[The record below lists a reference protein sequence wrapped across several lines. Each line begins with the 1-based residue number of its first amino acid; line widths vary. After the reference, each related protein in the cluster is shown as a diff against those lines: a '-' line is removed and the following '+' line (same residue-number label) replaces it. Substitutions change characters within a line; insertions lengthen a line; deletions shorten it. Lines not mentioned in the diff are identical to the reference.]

1 MTRIFYLYPG
11 PDGFVRGWGQADAE
25 TDADIAA
32 ILAIPGRVQVD
43 AEVIAQ
49 YKAGGTWGWQGGALV
64 AMALPVDIE
73 RERAAA
79 LWAADQAAEAA
90 RRPFLSAGAGQAI
103 EYMLTL
109 EEARACQAAA
119 SPVASD
125 YPLLVAELDALAA
138 VGQTVT
144 IAAVAASIIA
154 TDHANRVRLAAIK
167 MTRRVR
173 KIGIRAATTADGI
186 AAALALTPQ

>member
-1 MTRIFYLYPG
+1 MTRIFYLNPG

-25 TDADIAA
+25 TNADIAA

-109 EEARACQAAA
+109 EEARACLAAA
-119 SPVASD
+119 SPVVTD
-125 YPLLVAELDALAA
+125 YPLLAAELTA
-138 VGQTVT
+138 QTEAGGT
-144 IAAVAASIIA
+144 ATLGDVARQIVA
-154 TDHANRVRLAAIK
+154 TDRNARVTMAAIK
-167 MTRRVR
+167 LRRR
-173 KIGIRAATTADGI
+173 RAKIVIRAASNADAI
-186 AAALALTPQ
+186 SAALKSQLI